1 MSLLVI
7 AVFAAVFAIV
17 LLLSMSFDSSGVQ
30 ARKQTKDRLDSISM
44 AAQRAPE
51 DEGVGLL
58 REEVLSSAPWF
69 YQWIQ
74 RQNLFSGLRNLLN
87 QADMKWTVG
96 GVVVMSLA
104 SWIVVGAAVY
114 IRTNTPLLS
123 VMLGAIGAIS
133 PSLYIAFKRSQR
145 FDKFERGLPEAL
157 DLMVSALRAGHS
169 FISALESVA
178 REMPPPL
185 GEEFRKCFD
194 EQNFGL
200 EMRESMLNLA
210 ARVPL
215 HDVHIIVT
223 AILIQKESGGN
234 LAEILEKVAHIIR
247 QRFRLKKQVRVHTA
261 QGRLTGLI
269 LTLLPLVL
277 GVGLYL
283 VNPEHMSILW
293 TNPVGM
299 KLIYTSV
306 IMTTI
311 GGLIIRKI
319 VNIRI

>member
-1 MSLLVI
+1 MSVI
-7 AVFAAVFAIV
+7 VVAVFAAVFAII
-17 LLLSMSFDSSGVQ
+17 LLLSMTFDSSGVQ
-30 ARKQTKDRLDSISM
+30 ARKQTKERLDSISL
-44 AAQRAPE
+44 AVQRQPE

-58 REEVLSSAPWF
+58 REELLSSTPWLH
-69 YQWIQ
+69 QWLQ
-74 RQNLFSGLRNLLN
+74 RQNLFAGLRNLLN

-104 SWIVVGAAVY
+104 SWVVVGVAVY
-114 IRTNTPLLS
+114 LRTNTPLVS
-123 VMLGAIGAIS
+123 VMLGSIGAIS
-133 PSLYIAFKRSQR
+133 PILFISFKRSKR
-145 FDKFERGLPEAL
+145 FDSFERGLPEAL

-169 FISALESVA
+169 FISAIESAA
-178 REMPPPL
+178 REMPKPL
-185 GEEFRKCFD
+185 SEEFRKCFD

-200 EMRESMLNLA
+200 EMRESLLNLA
-210 ARVPL
+210 TRVPI

-234 LAEILEKVAHIIR
+234 LAEILEKVAYIIR

-277 GVGLYL
+277 GVAMYL
-283 VNPEHMSILW
+283 VNPDHMSILW
-293 TNPVGM
+293 ENPMGM

-306 IMTTI
+306 IMTII

-319 VNIRI
+319 VNIRV

>member
-1 MSLLVI
+1 MSLIVVAI
-7 AVFAAVFAIV
+7 FAAVFAII
-17 LLLSMSFDSSGVQ
+17 LLLSMAFDSSGVQ
-30 ARKQTKDRLDSISM
+30 SRKQTKERLDSISL
-44 AAQRAPE
+44 AVERQPE

-58 REEVLSSAPWF
+58 REDLLSSAPWLQ
-69 YQWIQ
+69 QWLQ
-74 RQNLFSGLRNLLN
+74 RQNLFAGLRNLLN

-104 SWIVVGAAVY
+104 SWVVVGVAVY
-114 IRTNTPLLS
+114 LRTNASLLS
-123 VMLGAIGAIS
+123 VMLGLIGAIS
-133 PSLYIAFKRSQR
+133 PILYILFKRSKR
-145 FDKFERGLPEAL
+145 FDSFERGLPEAL

-169 FISALESVA
+169 FISAMESVA
-178 REMPPPL
+178 REMPKPL

-200 EMRESMLNLA
+200 EMRESLLNLA
-210 ARVPL
+210 ARVPI

-234 LAEILEKVAHIIR
+234 LAEILEKVAYIIR
-247 QRFRLKKQVRVHTA
+247 QRFRLKRQVRVHTA

-277 GVGLYL
+277 GVAMYL

-293 TNPVGM
+293 ENPTGM
-299 KLIYTSV
+299 KLIYTSI

>member
-1 MSLLVI
+1 MPLLAI
-7 AVFAAVFAIV
+7 AVFAAVFAII

-44 AAQRAPE
+44 AVQRQPD
-51 DEGVGLL
+51 DEGVGIL
-58 REEVLSSAPWF
+58 REEMLTSVPWI
-69 YQWIQ
+69 YQWLH
-74 RQNLFSGLRNLLN
+74 RQNLFAGLRNLLN
-87 QADMKWTVG
+87 QADLKWNVG
-96 GVVVMSLA
+96 GVLVMSLA
-104 SWIVVGAAVY
+104 SWVVVGTGVY
-114 IRTNTPLLS
+114 LRTNAPSFS
-123 VMLGAIGAIS
+123 VMLGAIGAIC
-133 PSLYIAFKRSQR
+133 PILYIAFKRSQR
-145 FDKFERGLPEAL
+145 FDRFERGLPEAL

-178 REMPPPL
+178 REMPKPL

-210 ARVPL
+210 ARIPI

-234 LAEILEKVAHIIR
+234 LAEILEKVAYIIR

-269 LTLLPLVL
+269 LTLLPVIL
-277 GVGLYL
+277 GAAMYL

-293 TNPVGM
+293 ENPMGI

-306 IMTTI
+306 IMTVI

>member
-17 LLLSMSFDSSGVQ
+17 LLLSMSIDSSGVQ
-30 ARKQTKDRLDSISM
+30 ARKQTKERLDSISM
-44 AAQRAPE
+44 AVERQPE

-58 REEVLSSAPWF
+58 REELLSSAPWF
-69 YQWIQ
+69 YQWLQ
-74 RQNLFSGLRNLLN
+74 RQNLFAGLRNLLN

-104 SWIVVGAAVY
+104 SWVVVGVAVY
-114 IRTNTPLLS
+114 LRTNTPLLS

-133 PSLYIAFKRSQR
+133 PSLYISFKRSQR
-145 FDKFERGLPEAL
+145 FDHFERGLPDAL

-169 FISALESVA
+169 FISAIESVA
-178 REMPPPL
+178 REMPKPL

-200 EMRESMLNLA
+200 EMRESLLNLA
-210 ARVPL
+210 ARVPI

-277 GVGLYL
+277 GVAMYL

-293 TNPVGM
+293 ESATGL

-306 IMTTI
+306 IMTVI